1 MASAPVRAWH
11 QQKVRAKT
19 NAHDLLGHRA
29 VRLRP
34 TRLLTTDNLTMN
46 LTLRTLTGI
55 AAALLAACTPTLN
68 WRSVSLPEA
77 DLTITLPCKP
87 DDARRTVEIAGKPT
101 ELSMVGCEADGALF
115 AVSHTAITDAAQV
128 GPALTQWRSAVIAL
142 LGDGAETASVN
153 KPFALRG
160 ALVLPQSVRT
170 VVQGRRPD
178 GTPVVAQAVW
188 FARASG
194 PQVTLYH
201 AVIYTDKVR
210 PELADPFFSGLKLQ

>member
-1 MASAPVRAWH
+1 
-11 QQKVRAKT
+11 
-19 NAHDLLGHRA
+19 
-29 VRLRP
+29 
-34 TRLLTTDNLTMN
+34 MN
-46 LTLRTLTGI
+46 LTLPTLVGM
-55 AAALLAACTPTLN
+55 AAALLAACTPSLN
-68 WRSVSLPEA
+68 WRNVSLPEA

-87 DDARRTVEIAGKPT
+87 DNARRTVEIAGKPT

-115 AVSHTAITDAAQV
+115 AVSHTVMADAALV
-128 GPALTQWRSAVIAL
+128 GPALAQWRTAVIAL
-142 LGDGAETASVN
+142 MGDGAEAAAVN
-153 KPFALRG
+153 KPFALQG

-201 AVIYTDKVR
+201 AVIYTDKAR